1 MSISKTEFI
10 NYYVDQVRYGNVS
23 LFLGAGASA
32 STGLPSWANL
42 LEPCARQLK
51 VQITSNMDLF
61 LLAQYYAN
69 EYGNNALKRIINE
82 SVNCI
87 SNDSDLIDR
96 LLDLNFKSI
105 WTTNYDKVIEDNL
118 ARKRILTNSIHDE
131 KDLPNTRTS
140 NRVSIYKMNGDIS
153 NLDRIVITQ
162 KDIENYGEHHEML
175 LTFFKR
181 ELVVNSFLFLGYSF
195 SDDIVLSCLS
205 AVNRCLE
212 DSANFHFAIL
222 KDTGESDFI
231 HFVNDLE
238 KRYHIRV
245 LLINDYS
252 ELPGVLS
259 ELKEAIN
266 KKNVFFSGVFERLPG
281 REDVFAEKLCKC
293 LTASLLKRQYH
304 IYTGYGRNFG
314 NYLSGSSIQYLL
326 AHNMEIDRYLI
337 MRPFLK
343 TMAPEEKRAHRNM
356 LLSNCRYAIFMY
368 GQSPCDDGYEN
379 SSGMMK
385 EYEQAKALK
394 KIIIPVGCT
403 GYTSS
408 VIWEEVRKEI
418 VNYPYLERYM
428 EDLNASLEKTT
439 PEKIVEIILQ
449 IMNECE

>member
-1 MSISKTEFI
+1 MSISKAEFI
-10 NYYVDQVRYGNVS
+10 NYYVEQVRHGNVS

-82 SVNCI
+82 SINCI
-87 SNDSDLIDR
+87 NNDSDLIDR

-222 KDTGESDFI
+222 KDTGESDFT
-231 HFVNDLE
+231 HF
-238 KRYHIRV
+238 
-245 LLINDYS
+245 IN
-252 ELPGVLS
+252 LV
-259 ELKEAIN
+259 
-266 KKNVFFSGVFERLPG
+266 
-281 REDVFAEKLCKC
+281 
-293 LTASLLKRQYH
+293 
-304 IYTGYGRNFG
+304 
-314 NYLSGSSIQYLL
+314 
-326 AHNMEIDRYLI
+326 
-337 MRPFLK
+337 
-343 TMAPEEKRAHRNM
+343 
-356 LLSNCRYAIFMY
+356 
-368 GQSPCDDGYEN
+368 
-379 SSGMMK
+379 
-385 EYEQAKALK
+385 
-394 KIIIPVGCT
+394 
-403 GYTSS
+403 
-408 VIWEEVRKEI
+408 
-418 VNYPYLERYM
+418 
-428 EDLNASLEKTT
+428 
-439 PEKIVEIILQ
+439 
-449 IMNECE
+449 